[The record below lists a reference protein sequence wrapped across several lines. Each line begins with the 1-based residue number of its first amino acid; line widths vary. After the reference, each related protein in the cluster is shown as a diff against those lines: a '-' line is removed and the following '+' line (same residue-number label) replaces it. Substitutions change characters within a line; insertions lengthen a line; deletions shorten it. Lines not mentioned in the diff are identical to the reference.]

1 VRATR
6 PKRAIVEV
14 VLGALRDAEQSL
26 ARFGQQRANVAALAQ
41 ISRQADTAA
50 ELNEQR
56 RAAGVIS
63 QGELNTSIRKREQAR
78 ANLDRAIAAMTNGW
92 IAIQK
97 SLGLGWVELSR
108 DNRTSVEPAPVDRKS
123 VMKPEQS

>member
-1 VRATR
+1 
-6 PKRAIVEV
+6 
-14 VLGALRDAEQSL
+14 
-26 ARFGQQRANVAALAQ
+26 
-41 ISRQADTAA
+41 
-50 ELNEQR
+50 
-56 RAAGVIS
+56 
-63 QGELNTSIRKREQAR
+63 
-78 ANLDRAIAAMTNGW
+78 MTNGW